1 MSYERLKPF
10 ISSILIIS
18 ILFISGCTQQDTQE
32 ENDVSPAT
40 SSQKESVSIK
50 NFAFDPQTITIKTGT
65 TVTWI
70 NDDSVLHTVTSDGNF
85 DSGTLDKDETFS
97 YTFDEE
103 GTFSYIC
110 TIHPRMTGKIIVKE

>member
-65 TVTWI
+65 TVTWT

>member
-1 MSYERLKPF
+1 MPYKILKPF

-40 SSQKESVSIK
+40 SPQKESVSIK
-50 NFAFDPQTITIKTGT
+50 NFAFDPPTITIKTGT
-65 TVTWI
+65 TVTWT
-70 NDDSVLHTVTSDGNF
+70 NDDSVSHTVTSDGNF
-85 DSGTLDKDETFS
+85 DSGTLDRGETFS
-97 YTFDEE
+97 HTFDEE

-110 TIHPRMTGKIIVKE
+110 TIHPRMTGKIIVKD